1 MKKETQT
8 KEISEKTPD
17 EIKEVSI
24 VNTNVSN
31 KNNVNFKEEERV
43 PMSRLRKAIAKRLKD
58 AQNNAAMLTTYNE
71 VDMTEVMKIRTNFQP
86 MFEKKHSVKLGFMS
100 FL

>member
-1 MKKETQT
+1 M
-8 KEISEKTPD
+8 
-17 EIKEVSI
+17 
-24 VNTNVSN
+24 NTNVSN

-43 PMSRLRKAIAKRLKD
+43 PMSRLRKAIAKRLED

-86 MFEKKHSVKLGFMS
+86 MFVKKHSS
-100 FL
+100 